1 MGKKFSVFFLTIIL
15 FLGLQQVGNA
25 GQNFRLRIFFGLSRP
40 DGGAVSL
47 EQWQSFQDKE
57 ITRFFDGFNVV
68 DSVGYYKGKA
78 ERSKIVT
85 VIVSEDGIGKA
96 EKLAKLYAVRFSQD
110 SVMIVKVPVSECSFI
125 TAD

>member
-15 FLGLQQVGNA
+15 FFSLQQAGNA
-25 GQNFRLRIFFGLSRP
+25 GENFRLRIFFGLSRP

-47 EQWQSFQDKE
+47 EQWQAFQDKE

-85 VIVSEDGIGKA
+85 VIVGEDGIGKA